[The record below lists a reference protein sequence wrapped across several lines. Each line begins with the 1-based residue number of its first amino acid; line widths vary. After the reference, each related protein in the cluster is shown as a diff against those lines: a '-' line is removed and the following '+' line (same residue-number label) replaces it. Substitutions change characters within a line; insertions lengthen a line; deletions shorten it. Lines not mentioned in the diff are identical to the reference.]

1 MYDMRSYIAGARA
14 ILDGLDPYTV
24 KSEFDEFF
32 VYPPFALLLFL
43 PIARLSWNAIALGS
57 SAISIAALQASIWLA
72 LKQIGIKRLALLT
85 TVVLLPIALVLFDLL
100 LPDSSR
106 FKGVLVGLCTGIK
119 IIPGLFVAYY
129 LLGRKFRAAWMVL
142 ITAASTV
149 VLGTILFPRPS
160 YDYWTRYVFETTRIA
175 QQASWLPNESL
186 RGMLARTLHSE
197 EAAIL
202 PWLVLSIA
210 VLAVALLIT
219 KYSIDLGEENLGIA
233 AIALAGLLMSPV
245 SWHHLWVWI
254 IPIAIFTVDLA
265 VREHSILLWSCA
277 VVPVVVIAL
286 RMGEWFITDPYHLD
300 SLALYGLQLFMSN
313 IVNYTSLL
321 LLFGFLA
328 YLTLGMKHHKAKGM
342 V

>member
-1 MYDMRSYIAGARA
+1 VN
-14 ILDGLDPYTV
+14 L
-24 KSEFDEFF
+24 
-32 VYPPFALLLFL
+32 
-43 PIARLSWNAIALGS
+43 
-57 SAISIAALQASIWLA
+57 
-72 LKQIGIKRLALLT
+72 
-85 TVVLLPIALVLFDLL
+85 VLLALVLFDLL

-106 FKGVLVGLCTGIK
+106 FKGVLAGLCTGIK

-129 LLGRKFRAAWMVL
+129 LLARKFRAAWMVL

-149 VLGTILFPRPS
+149 VLGAILFPRPS

-210 VLAVALLIT
+210 VFAVALLIT

-265 VREHSILLWSCA
+265 VRERSILLWSCA